1 MVLQLDKLGKS
12 VKDLFS
18 KKYDFTGLT
27 IETSN
32 SSSGNV
38 SVESVGNWGDSVT
51 GQSKLE
57 WNEAKLKAVVQLSTS
72 DDDKNTKAEITLNK
86 VAPGVDV
93 TVSSNS
99 VPDVALKAVYSND
112 NVAATFKANRNL
124 ADDSTAFS
132 LAATAGKDGITVGGD
147 VHMDLAANLTDY
159 NLGLQYD
166 NKDLTASVL
175 AKKQCSKINASFY
188 YKKFQ
193 APVVD
198 CGNTVIGVSVDY
210 NLKDGSNGVGL
221 GWQSELDANTTIKTK
236 LNLAG
241 NVATV
246 VEHRLADPR
255 LTVALASNYEA
266 SSGRLQAT
274 GMGLNLK
281 WA

>member
-12 VKDLFS
+12 VKDLFG

-32 SSSGNV
+32 TSSGNV

-132 LAATAGKDGITVGGD
+132 LAATAGKDGVTVGGD

-166 NKDLTASVL
+166 NKDLTATVM
-175 AKKQCSKINASFY
+175 AKKQFSKINGCFY
-188 YKKFQ
+188 YKNF
-193 APVVD
+193 PVLD
-198 CGNTVIGVSVDY
+198 NTVVGACVDY
-210 NLKDGSNGVGL
+210 NLKDGSSNVGL
-221 GWQSELDANTTIKTK
+221 GFQNELDANTTIKTK
-236 LNLAG
+236 FNLAG